1 MDQNAARAKR
11 RHRNM
16 IRRNRQLAELAE
28 SLDLNL
34 LFTLVFLLAFGLLM
48 VYSASSYVA
57 LRDWGNQAYFF
68 NKQLKSDLLGLAV
81 MIIVI
86 FVPLQWVKYAA
97 IPSYIASYFLIGL
110 VKSSLGVKS
119 HNATRW
125 ITIPGLGF
133 NLQPAEV
140 AKLAMI
146 ITLALVIDF
155 IGKDINNTKKILW
168 PALLPLPLC
177 AEIYLVTD
185 NLSSALIVA
194 GISFVMIFIATR
206 DYKWFVLIIGVAGA
220 IAAGVVAYVANT
232 DLSSDASF
240 RLGRISAW
248 IHPENSTESSAHQAL
263 QSMYAIGNGGVFGV
277 GLGKSVQKIS
287 ALPEPHNDMIFAII
301 CEEMGIVGAVA
312 LILLFVMLLFQMYRV
327 ARSTRNRFRF
337 LVVVGVIAH
346 IAIQVVLNIAVATN
360 SMPNTG
366 VSLPFISYGGS
377 SVMFLLI
384 EVGLVL
390 NVNRLNRLEA
400 IREQ

>member
-1 MDQNAARAKR
+1 MDQSTARAKR
-11 RHRNM
+11 RRRNM
-16 IRRNRQLAELAE
+16 ARRNQQLAELAE

-34 LFTLVFLLAFGLLM
+34 LFTLVFILAFGLLM

-57 LRDWGNQAYFF
+57 LRDWGDQAYFF
-68 NKQLKSDLLGLAV
+68 NKQLISDLLGLV
-81 MIIVI
+81 IMVIVI
-86 FVPLQWVKYAA
+86 FVPLQ
-97 IPSYIASYFLIGL
+97 L
-110 VKSSLGVKS
+110 VKVSALWVYLSSYVLVLLVLSPLGVES
-119 HNATRW
+119 HNARRW
-125 ITIPGLGF
+125 IKIPGIGF

-140 AKLAMI
+140 AKLAVI
-146 ITLALVIDF
+146 IFLAAIIDH
-155 IGKDINNTKKILW
+155 IGKNINTRKGVVW
-168 PALLPLPLC
+168 PAVIPLPLC
-177 AEIYLVTD
+177 GLIYFVTD

-194 GISFVMIFIATR
+194 GIAFVMIFIATR
-206 DYKWFVLIIGVAGA
+206 DYKWFLLIIGVAGA

-232 DLSSDASF
+232 ELDSEASF

-301 CEEMGIVGAVA
+301 CEELGIVGAVA

-327 ARSTRNRFRF
+327 AKNTRNRYRF
-337 LVVVGVIAH
+337 LLVVGVMAH
-346 IAIQVVLNIAVATN
+346 ISIQTVLNIAVATN
-360 SMPNTG
+360 SIPNTG

-390 NVNRLNRLEA
+390 NVNRQNRLEA
-400 IREQ
+400 MREE